1 MTGRALSLAE
11 ALQLAEQA
19 AETVRAAE
27 ADVTRA
33 EALRR
38 QARSELFP
46 QLGATGSYTR
56 TLHSE
61 FEDVSFDFGGDGG
74 DLSDLPFGQANQYRL
89 GLLVNQNA
97 LDRRPHRRPNQGR
110 RRRRQRRPRRCSTPT
125 RAELALDVTQA
136 YFDAQLL
143 DRLVTIS
150 EATLAQADRA
160 YELTRLAREVGN
172 QSEFEQLRAQV
183 TRDNE
188 RPRLLRRRAERD
200 FSYARLTQLLGLP
213 ADEPLELT
221 TNFADFALWE
231 ARGAVPAAGERA
243 AWLQQLVEERAPVRQ
258 AAAAVTAREQEVK
271 IARAERLPSVGVTL
285 RLRPRRLPGRRV
297 ARAGSTRAPTGRSAS
312 ACGCRCSPAAA
323 SPRKRAPP
331 APLSTRRRRC
341 LDRVRELAWLDAR
354 DALDRLATAE
364 AVFQAAFGTISQAQR
379 AYEIAELRYREGLST
394 QLELNDTR
402 IQLTFAQGNAA
413 LAARNLQVS
422 RARVALLPD
431 LPLGAGANALLDADA
446 AGAGIT
452 ISRLGGRGRRRHPH
466 RIHARWILK
475 GFLTCAVSL
484 VPRSCSRCSAPAC
497 SLSPPAAEA
506 RSRRLRQRRRSR
518 SPSAARAS
526 TASPPPGSP
535 PGR

>member
-1 MTGRALSLAE
+1 MRRYLLLLAVLMGGAAASSAQEAPSAPLPATPAAAPQATSGAPADAASGGRALSLAE

-19 AETVRAAE
+19 AETIRAAE
-27 ADVTRA
+27 ADVARA

-46 QLGATGSYTR
+46 QLGATGSYSR

-61 FEDVSFDFGGDGG
+61 FEDVSLDFGGEGG

-89 GLLVNQNA
+89 GLLVNQNVWSGGRIAAQTRAAAAGVSAA
-97 LDRRPHRRPNQGR
+97 LTGVDA
-110 RRRRQRRPRRCSTPT
+110 T

-160 YELTRLAREVGN
+160 FELTRLAREVGN

-213 ADEPLELT
+213 ADEPLDLT

-231 ARGAVPAAGERA
+231 ARGAVPTTAERA
-243 AWLQQLVEERAPVRQ
+243 AWLQRLVEERAPVRQ
-258 AAAAVTAREQEVK
+258 AVAAVAVREQEVK
-271 IARAERLPSVGVTL
+271 IARAERLPSVGVTSDYGRVAYPIGGLPAWADTRTNWTVGLGL
-285 RLRPRRLPGRRV
+285 RLPLLTGGRLAAQEGA
-297 ARAGSTRAPTGRSAS
+297 ARAILDEAQAR
-312 ACGCRCSPAAA
+312 
-323 SPRKRAPP
+323 
-331 APLSTRRRRC
+331 
-341 LDRVRELAWLDAR
+341 LDRTRELAWLDAR

-431 LPLGAGANALLDADA
+431 LPLGSGANALLDADA

-452 ISRLGGRGRRRHPH
+452 
-466 RIHARWILK
+466 
-475 GFLTCAVSL
+475 T
-484 VPRSCSRCSAPAC
+484 SA
-497 SLSPPAAEA
+497 
-506 RSRRLRQRRRSR
+506 
-518 SPSAARAS
+518 SAAAAAGVLTAS
-526 TASPPPGSP
+526 TPGAF
-535 PGR
+535 

>member
-1 MTGRALSLAE
+1 MRRLPSLLLAAMFGVAAASSAQQPPAAAAPPTTVADEGAVAGRALSLAE
-11 ALQLAEQA
+11 ALQLAEGA
-19 AETVRAAE
+19 AETIRAAE
-27 ADVTRA
+27 ADVARA
-33 EALRR
+33 EAQRR

-46 QLGATGSYTR
+46 QLGATGSYSR

-61 FEDVSFDFGGDGG
+61 FEDVSLDFGGEGG

-89 GLLVNQNA
+89 GLLVNQNVWSGGRIA
-97 LDRRPHRRPNQGR
+97 AQTRAAAAGVSAAQTGLDA
-110 RRRRQRRPRRCSTPT
+110 T

-213 ADEPLELT
+213 PDEPLALT

-231 ARGAVPAAGERA
+231 ARGAVPTAGERA
-243 AWLQQLVEERAPVRQ
+243 AWLQRLVEERAPVRQ
-258 AAAAVTAREQEVK
+258 AAAAVAAREQEVK
-271 IARAERLPSVGVTL
+271 IARAERLPSVGVTSDYGRVAYPTGGL
-285 RLRPRRLPGRRV
+285 PAWADTRTNWTVGLGMRLPLLTGGRLAAQEGE
-297 ARAGSTRAPTGRSAS
+297 ARATLDEAQA
-312 ACGCRCSPAAA
+312 
-323 SPRKRAPP
+323 
-331 APLSTRRRRC
+331 L
-341 LDRVRELAWLDAR
+341 LDRARELAWLDAR

-379 AYEIAELRYREGLST
+379 AYEIAELRFREGLST

-422 RARVALLPD
+422 RARVALLRD
-431 LPLGAGANALLDADA
+431 LPLGAGVSALLDADA
-446 AGAGIT
+446 AGSGITTTASAAAAAGI
-452 ISRLGGRGRRRHPH
+452 
-466 RIHARWILK
+466 
-475 GFLTCAVSL
+475 LT
-484 VPRSCSRCSAPAC
+484 
-497 SLSPPAAEA
+497 
-506 RSRRLRQRRRSR
+506 
-518 SPSAARAS
+518 AS
-526 TASPPPGSP
+526 TPGAF
-535 PGR
+535 